1 MESKRRNLDTLDLI
15 KGLSAIFIVFHHYQQ
30 SFNCVFQGP
39 NFYGGRINFGYLV
52 EMFFIISG
60 FLTALTTRES
70 VEDFRQLFRSFSH
83 KLKRIYPMTTIVLL
97 FTLSVKSID
106 ATILGDYGKLQE
118 MWSAKAILAN
128 FLLLFRGWPG
138 LSMMGWDNPL
148 WYLCILIQCYLVF
161 YGIRLICGALTNNS
175 KNEFQRG
182 ASSILWIFVITV
194 LTVFRK
200 LVEIDVYRGIQAFG
214 IGVCCYQAYIQI
226 SKKENR
232 NTKPQVISAILIG
245 IIVFTA
251 VLTALFPKMQ
261 REVLIVGVFIPT
273 LVLALLHGEWR
284 SERSALFGKISFEV
298 FIWHAPMMALVKLVF
313 HCLDIS
319 SFHHSYL
326 TMSIFALMILLF
338 SWIMY
343 SKVEVKLNSHG
354 FLALQRNNMCMPS

>member
-1 MESKRRNLDTLDLI
+1 MGSKRRNLDTLDLI

-200 LVEIDVYRGIQAFG
+200 HVEIDVYRGIQAFG

-226 SKKENR
+226 IEKEKIKANPR
-232 NTKPQVISAILIG
+232 IFGPLLCG
-245 IIVFTA
+245 IVALTLA
-251 VLTALFPKMQ
+251 LTALFPRMQ

-273 LVLALLHGEWR
+273 LALALLHSEWR
-284 SERSALFGKISFEV
+284 NEKSSFIGKISFEV

-313 HCLDIS
+313 HVLNIS
-319 SFHHSYL
+319 SFPHSYL
-326 TMSIFALMILLF
+326 TMIVFAFLIVLF

-343 SKVEVKLNSHG
+343 TRVEIRLNKRISFGFVK
-354 FLALQRNNMCMPS
+354 Q